1 VTHPLRLIVIVL
13 GAIAAVAVALVLVL
27 VLSSAKS
34 SHAGGDPPIA
44 KQAEA
49 VPAPVAVKPGAVQT
63 LGGPVG
69 RRIAPG
75 FLGLS
80 IEFQAIR
87 AYTGPDPEAINPL
100 LVQLIRNISP
110 GQQPVIRI
118 GGDSTDASWV
128 PAPGLNPPP
137 QVTYALTPSWFATT
151 AALAAQTRA
160 KLIFGL
166 NLGADQPALAAAEAR
181 RAVQAF
187 GSSLAQFEIGN
198 EPNVYDVIAAYH
210 TASGGPVLT
219 RAAGYGYPKYIAEF
233 RATAARLPS
242 LPLAG
247 PALAAGPT
255 PARDSWGLSLGTFL
269 ASERQVQTLTVHRYP
284 LRNCFVGPGSQQY
297 PTVAHLLSS
306 YATTTLAAGVRR
318 YVQIAH
324 AAGRKLRIDELNS
337 VACRGRAG
345 VSNTFASSLWVLDA
359 LFSLARAG
367 VDGVNMHTLPRSA
380 YQLFSF
386 SHRGGKWS
394 ASVAPVYYGLDMFA
408 RAAPAGS
415 QILRVLGGHRP
426 PGVAVWATRGP
437 SGQVRTVI
445 VNEDVKHGAVIGL
458 RAPAGAGGEASLIR
472 MTARGANA
480 RGGVAIGGAG
490 FGAQTSSGLLVPARS
505 TAVTPSRRGVYG
517 FRVPAASAALITFA
531 RR

>member
-1 VTHPLRLIVIVL
+1 MIVL
-13 GAIAAVAVALVLVL
+13 GAIGAAVLALVLVL
-27 VLSSAKS
+27 ALASGQESQS
-34 SHAGGDPPIA
+34 GGDPPIA
-44 KQAEA
+44 KQAVA
-49 VPAPVAVKPGAVQT
+49 VPAPLAVKPGAVQT
-63 LGGPVG
+63 LGEPDG

-87 AYTGPDPEAINPL
+87 AYTGPDPNAINPV

-128 PAPGLNPPP
+128 PAPGIDPPP
-137 QVTYALTPSWFATT
+137 QVTYALTPSWFSTT

-166 NLGADQPALAAAEAR
+166 NLGADQPALAAAEAH

-219 RAAGYGYPKYIAEF
+219 RAAGYDYPKYIGEF
-233 RATAARLPS
+233 RATAARLPA

-247 PALAAGPT
+247 PALAAGPM
-255 PARDSWGLSLGTFL
+255 PANDSWGLSLGSFL
-269 ASERQVQTLTVHRYP
+269 ASEHQVQTLTVHRYP
-284 LRNCFVGPGSQQY
+284 LRNCFVGPGSTQY
-297 PTVAHLLSS
+297 PTVAHLLAS
-306 YATTTLAAGVRR
+306 YATSTLAAGVGR
-318 YVQIAH
+318 YVQAAH

-345 VSNTFASSLWVLDA
+345 VSDTFASSLWVLDA

-367 VDGVNMHTLPRSA
+367 VDGINMHTLPHSA

-386 SHRGGKWS
+386 SHRGGKWG

-415 QILRVLGGHRP
+415 ELLRVVGGHRP
-426 PGVAVWATRGP
+426 PSVTVWATRDPRGL
-437 SGQVRTVI
+437 VRAVV
-445 VNEDVKHGAVIGL
+445 VNEDVKHGALIGL

-472 MTARGANA
+472 MTARGVNA

-490 FGAQTSSGLLVPARS
+490 FGAQTSSGVLAPGRS
-505 TAVTPSRRGVYG
+505 APVTPSRRGVYG

-531 RR
+531 R

>member
-1 VTHPLRLIVIVL
+1 MSHPLRLIGIAL
-13 GAIAAVAVALVLVL
+13 GAIAAVAVVLVL
-27 VLSSAKS
+27 ALVVSTAKS

-44 KQAEA
+44 KQAVA
-49 VPAPVAVKPGAVQT
+49 APAPVAVKPGAVQT
-63 LGGPVG
+63 VGGPVG
-69 RRIAPG
+69 RPISPG

-87 AYTGPDPEAINPL
+87 AYTGPDPKAINPV

-128 PAPGLNPPP
+128 PAPGIHPPP

-187 GSSLAQFEIGN
+187 GSSLEQFEIGN

-210 TASGGPVLT
+210 TPSGGPVLT
-219 RAAGYGYPKYIAEF
+219 RAAGYDYPKYIGEF
-233 RATAARLPS
+233 RATAAGLPS

-255 PARDSWGLSLGTFL
+255 PANDTWGLSLGSFL

-284 LRNCFVGPGSQQY
+284 LRNCFVGPGSKQY
-297 PTVAHLLSS
+297 PTVTHLLSS
-306 YATTTLAAGVRR
+306 YATTALAAGVGR
-318 YVQIAH
+318 YVQVAH

-337 VACRGRAG
+337 VACRGKAG

-367 VDGVNMHTLPRSA
+367 VDGVNMHTLPNSA

-386 SHRGGKWS
+386 SHRDGNWS

-415 QILRVLGGHRP
+415 RILRLLGGHRP
-426 PGVAVWATRGP
+426 PGVTGWATRDP
-437 SGQVRTVI
+437 SGQVRAVI

-472 MTARGANA
+472 MTARGADA

-490 FGAQTSSGLLVPARS
+490 FGAQTSSGLLAPGRS

-517 FRVPAASAALITFA
+517 FWVPAASAALITLP